1 VEEKKLNEF
10 WKQYLASLNCFA
22 DKVIIK
28 EASEEK
34 EYTFCQVDEES
45 NSIADYI
52 EEHNEEFSSY
62 VGISSGKSIK
72 SIITMLG
79 VLKSGRAYIPID
91 DKMAIERKKYI
102 LNQCGNSYCDYDTA
116 MNSGAAKQKRN
127 LSSIPMQASAYVIYT
142 SGSTGTP
149 KGVEISY
156 SNMLTTFYSVNAKF
170 NVSSS
175 DVLMNLAPFDFDLSV
190 YDIFNTFMIGA
201 TLIIMEDSR
210 NMPLIIRKLVEEQ
223 VTVWNSV
230 PMVMDMLI
238 NYMKFKHRGE
248 SIPYLKNVFLSGDKT
263 SVNLANEITKF
274 FPNADII
281 SMGGATECA
290 IWSNYF
296 NFKELE
302 TEEKI
307 IPYGYALDNQQMMI
321 LDDDLNLCDID
332 QAGDIYIGGKGVA
345 KGYYLDPE
353 KTKNAFI
360 TTKEFGRIYK
370 TGDVGVLT
378 SHGYINFLG
387 RSDRQCKVRGYRVEL
402 DEIENVINQII
413 NTRCAV
419 GLEEGNITVKITNY
433 KGFSDEH
440 LKEYMVKRL
449 PGYMIPTKIDLVKSL
464 DITKNGKI
472 NYKKL
477 FSC

>member
-1 VEEKKLNEF
+1 MNEF
-10 WKQYLASLNCFA
+10 WKQYLVSLSKFA

-28 EASEEK
+28 EASGEK
-34 EYTFCQVDEES
+34 EYTFRQVDEES
-45 NSIADYI
+45 NRIADYI
-52 EEHNEEFSSY
+52 EEHNDEFSSY
-62 VGISSGKSIK
+62 VGVSSGKSIK
-72 SIITMLG
+72 SVITMLG
-79 VLKSGRAYIPID
+79 ILKSGRAYIPID

-102 LNQCGNSYCDYDTA
+102 LRQCNNSYCDYDTT
-116 MNSGAAKQKRN
+116 MNSGVVKQDRN

-156 SNMLTTFYSVNAKF
+156 ANMLTTIYSVNLKF
-170 NVSSS
+170 NVTSS

-210 NMPLIIRKLVEEQ
+210 NVPLMINKLVDEQ

-238 NYMKFKHRGE
+238 NYMKFKHKDE
-248 SIPYLKNVFLSGDKT
+248 SFPYLKNVFLSGDKT
-263 SVNLANEITKF
+263 YVSLAKEIARF
-274 FPNADII
+274 FPNTDII

-296 NFKELE
+296 DFKNLE
-302 TEEKI
+302 TQEEI
-307 IPYGYALDNQQMMI
+307 IPYGYALDDQQMMI
-321 LDDDLNLCDID
+321 LDDNLNLCDID
-332 QAGDIYIGGKGVA
+332 KTGDIYIGGKGVA
-345 KGYYLDPE
+345 KGYYLDLE
-353 KTKNAFI
+353 KTENAFI
-360 TTKEFGRIYK
+360 TTRKYGRIYK

-402 DEIENVINQII
+402 DEIENVINQMI

-419 GLEEGNITVKITNY
+419 GVEEDNISVKIANY
-433 KGFSDEH
+433 TGFSVEH
-440 LKEYMVKRL
+440 LKEYMLKHL
-449 PGYMIPTKIDLVKSL
+449 PVYMIPTKIDLVKNL

-472 NYKKL
+472 NYKKM
-477 FSC
+477 FNC